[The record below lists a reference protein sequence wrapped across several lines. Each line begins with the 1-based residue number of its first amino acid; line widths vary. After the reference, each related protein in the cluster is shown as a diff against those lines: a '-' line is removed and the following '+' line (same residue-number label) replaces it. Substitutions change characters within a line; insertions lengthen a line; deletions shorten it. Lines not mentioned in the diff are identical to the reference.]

1 MPSPTAELTNAIEA
15 MLTELRNFV
24 TGAVVPATVPSPSVY
39 LTRMEERSSG
49 LGGLTAT
56 RQSDGFGLAPEKAA
70 RLRGGVRFQ
79 WWAGSADAA
88 EAAISALNAD
98 LVSQIEPLKEIGFL
112 EMQLD
117 AVSVTEHVEAI
128 PAWRQ
133 TADYSVLFEHR
144 YEDSDDADS
153 LITRIPVTLP
163 DTPGEDLVVTGAMV
177 RWDDESA
184 ADLAVMGPSAV
195 LGLSAFSFITGV
207 PTGTVTVTR
216 TFDGA
221 GGAPAAHADLD
232 DFLTAVSGDS
242 PAETHS
248 SVTFPSLNAF
258 VGALGAPTHSEEL
271 GDFDEDGVPDSYDL
285 RARSIDP
292 PIQLTQLTDRLEIS
306 FGDAQLDTQ
315 SVVYIRARRGPALTR

>member
-1 MPSPTAELTNAIEA
+1 MPSPTAELTNAIDA
-15 MLTELRNFV
+15 MLTELRSFLV
-24 TGAVVPATVPSPSVY
+24 GAVVPPTVPDPSVY

-49 LGGLTAT
+49 LGGLTAA

-79 WWAGSADAA
+79 WWAGSAEAA
-88 EAAISALNAD
+88 EVAIGALNAD
-98 LVSQIEPLKEIGFL
+98 LVSQIETLKDRGFL

-117 AVSVTEHVEAI
+117 AVSTTEHVDAI

-177 RWDDESA
+177 RWDDAA
-184 ADLAVMGPSAV
+184 ADTLAIVGPSAV
-195 LGLSAFSFITGV
+195 TDLSAFSFITGA
-207 PTGTVTVTR
+207 PIGAVTVTR

-221 GGAPAAHADLD
+221 GGAPTAHADLNA
-232 DFLTAVSGDS
+232 FLTAVSGS
-242 PAETHS
+242 APAETHA
-248 SVTFPSLNAF
+248 SVTFASLAAF
-258 VGALGAPTHSEEL
+258 VGALGAPTHAEEL
-271 GDFDEDGVPDSYDL
+271 GDFDEDGVPDAYEL
-285 RARSIDP
+285 RVRSIDP
-292 PIQLTQLTDRLEIS
+292 PIELTQHTDRLEIS
-306 FGDAQLDTQ
+306 FGDAQLNTQ